1 MLGENLCNQ
10 DSLQGA
16 GGVWT
21 SPGSFPTMKIM
32 IRVSTDGTDD
42 DNEAHVDTAFLAEGC
57 DADQIVN
64 QYNVH

>member
-1 MLGENLCNQ
+1 
-10 DSLQGA
+10 
-16 GGVWT
+16 
-21 SPGSFPTMKIM
+21 MKIM

-42 DNEAHVDTAFLAEGC
+42 DNEARVDTAFLAEDC